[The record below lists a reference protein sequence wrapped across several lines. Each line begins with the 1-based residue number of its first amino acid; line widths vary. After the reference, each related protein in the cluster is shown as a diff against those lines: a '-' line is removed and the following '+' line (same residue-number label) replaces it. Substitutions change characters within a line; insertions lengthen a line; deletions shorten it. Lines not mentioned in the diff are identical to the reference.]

1 MAFDRRFALGLA
13 LRLALLV
20 ATLAGLALAIATP
33 GLAAARIVAGAL
45 ALGAAWA
52 LWHYVQRTNLE
63 VARFVEAVRFG
74 DLSANFAR
82 PDAGSGFET
91 LGAALDGGIRALRD
105 ERARL
110 SDESRFY
117 QAIVDDLPVALLL
130 VDPDGRIEPVGKVAR
145 RMFAAASGV
154 RIEDYALFGES
165 FAACLRTLA
174 PGRRQLVQI
183 EIGGAPQRAML
194 RAAAVHRLGGAHRV
208 VTVQPIQDALNAVE
222 VATQSDLIRVLTH
235 EIMNSMTPVTSLART
250 AAGLMA
256 EASSGDAD
264 AIADARAAVETL
276 ARRADGVMH
285 FVESYR
291 QISRTPQV
299 RRRQFPAAPFA
310 AELARLFAAD
320 HPPDQVRLDVD
331 ITPDTL
337 TLDADPDLMAQ
348 VLINLLRNAAE
359 ATEGHAGAPQVVLRM
374 APSPGGGTRIEVED
388 NGPGIPED
396 QSREIFLPFYTTKA
410 KGTGVGLSLARQVV
424 LGHDGA
430 ISVARGELGGALFRL
445 LI

>member
-1 MAFDRRFALGLA
+1 MGFDRSFAVGLA
-13 LRLALLV
+13 LRLALLIGALGATAAAFGTEGLVV
-20 ATLAGLALAIATP
+20 ARLVALALA
-33 GLAAARIVAGAL
+33 AGAV
-45 ALGAAWA
+45 WS
-52 LWHYVQRTNLE
+52 LWRFVQRTNVE
-63 VARFVEAVRFG
+63 MARFVEAIRFG
-74 DLSANFAR
+74 DLSASFAR
-82 PDAGSGFET
+82 PGAGSGFEV
-91 LGAALDGGIRALRD
+91 LGAALDGGIRALRE

-145 RMFAAASGV
+145 RMFAAAPGV
-154 RIEDYALFGES
+154 RIDDYRMFGDSFVAALE
-165 FAACLRTLA
+165 TLA
-174 PGRRQLVQI
+174 PGRRQLVQL
-183 EIGGAPQRAML
+183 ETGGTPQRAML

-208 VTVQPIQDALNAVE
+208 VSVQPIQDALNAVE

-256 EASSGDAD
+256 HADGGDPA

-291 QISRTPQV
+291 QISRTPQI
-299 RRRQFPAAPFA
+299 RRRQFAAGPFA

-320 HPPDQVRLDVD
+320 HPPDRIALAVDVA
-331 ITPDTL
+331 PAAL
-337 TLDADPDLMAQ
+337 TIDADPDLLAQ
-348 VLINLLRNAAE
+348 VLINLLRNAAD
-359 ATEGHAGAPQVVLRM
+359 ATDGHAEAPQVVLRM
-374 APSPGGGTRIEVED
+374 ALGPAGGTLIEVED
-388 NGPGIPED
+388 NGPGVPEA
-396 QSREIFLPFYTTKA
+396 QAREIFLPFYTTKA

-430 ISVARGELGGALFRL
+430 ISVGRGGLGGALFRIL
-445 LI
+445 V